1 MQTFRLLAPSAAI
14 VAALLTGA
22 SAVAAPATDPQS
34 FLRGAVDE
42 VLAVVYA
49 PGPGSQPLSVRVRPL
64 LEKHFTAEGITRRAV
79 GPGWR
84 QFTPAQQKR
93 TVELF
98 FDLVLRTYADRFT
111 PTEKPRITFGATTE
125 IAANRREVQTSL
137 TYQGSTYSVAYRVEQ
152 TGDTWKIYDIVIEG
166 VSMVANYRAQLD
178 ALFQKGG
185 AAEVIRTLEQKLTE
199 LDNAKSA

>member
-1 MQTFRLLAPSAAI
+1 MQTFRLLAPPAAI
-14 VAALLTGA
+14 AAALLTGA
-22 SAVAAPATDPQS
+22 TAFAAPATDPQS

-42 VLAVVYA
+42 VLAVAYA
-49 PGPGSQPLSVRVRPL
+49 TDTGGRPLSERVRPL
-64 LEKHFTAEGITRRAV
+64 LERHFTAEGITRRAV

-84 QFTPAQQKR
+84 QFTPDQQKR
-93 TVELF
+93 TIDLF

-111 PTEKPRITFGATTE
+111 PTEKPKISFGATAE
-125 IAANRREVQTSL
+125 IAATRREVQSSI

-152 TGDTWKIYDIVIEG
+152 AGDSWKIYDIVIEG

-185 AAEVIRTLEQKLTE
+185 AAQVIRTLEAKIAE
-199 LDNAKSA
+199 LDRAKSA